1 MLQVTILAERNCN
14 SLEKEEMKSFVSE
27 ADGTRLLKHV
37 QIHKLAIKQ
46 NKIQKSL

>member
-1 MLQVTILAERNCN
+1 MTILAERNCN